1 MTPLND
7 ALTFMRTVN
16 VYNVV
21 TREATRNQFL
31 ELFGYTFG
39 WQPACMACP
48 GDIEAAIGKL
58 NWLLKR
64 MVGRTEVVIKAD
76 EIMTYNMK
84 PGARVYSSKLR
95 LMVTHLNCTD
105 EVAEVL
111 IAENPKNA
119 AFFSIKTKAG
129 EATAYTAT
137 PAKPTKVGNPPAKAP
152 EPAVLPVEEP
162 AKTAPKPAPA
172 AKSAPAKANTA
183 AEVKKPAKK
192 AKKAK
197 AKTS

>member
-1 MTPLND
+1 MKPLQD
-7 ALTFMRTVN
+7 ALDFMRTCN
-16 VYNVV
+16 VYNVIM
-21 TREATRNQFL
+21 REPVRQGFL
-31 ELFGYTFG
+31 ELFGYAFG

-64 MVGRTEVVIKAD
+64 TVGKYDVVTQAD
-76 EIMTYNMK
+76 QLMTYNMK

-95 LMVTHLNCTD
+95 IMVTHLNCTD
-105 EVAEVL
+105 EVAEAI

-119 AFFSIKTKAG
+119 AFFTIKTEAG
-129 EATAYTAT
+129 EGTAYTAT
-137 PAKPTKVGNPPAKAP
+137 PTKVVKVGSAPEKQP
-152 EPAVLPVEEP
+152 EPAVVPVAEV
-162 AKTAPKPAPA
+162 AKQAPTAAPA

-183 AEVKKPAKK
+183 AAVKKPAKK

-197 AKTS
+197 PKTT